1 MILMNAE
8 FITYVCRLYPFKSI
22 TTIKTPHKDL
32 SKRPIRISLFY
43 SLKNLNTRFLSYLSE
58 FWSSFVDN
66 ISQVVMSKAQKSQHR
81 LWPPFSILFSNQ
93 PLSLRLEVIMRPP
106 MVKEYQDFE
115 TLPEFLQIDSL
126 TIDDENRV
134 SFFTNK
140 LQ

>member
-1 MILMNAE
+1 MIE
-8 FITYVCRLYPFKSI
+8 FITYVCRLNPYKSI

-32 SKRPIRISLFY
+32 SKRPIRFSLFY

-93 PLSLRLEVIMRPP
+93 PLALRLDGG
-106 MVKEYQDFE
+106 YHE
-115 TLPEFLQIDSL
+115 TSDGKRISGFRN
-126 TIDDENRV
+126 TIGVLSNR
-134 SFFTNK
+134 FFNNWWWK
-140 LQ
+140 QGFIFHK